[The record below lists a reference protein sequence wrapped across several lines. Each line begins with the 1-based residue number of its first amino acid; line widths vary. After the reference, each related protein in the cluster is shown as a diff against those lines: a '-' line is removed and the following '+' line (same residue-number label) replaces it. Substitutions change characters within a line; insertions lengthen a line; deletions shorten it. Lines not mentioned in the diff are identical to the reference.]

1 MIDNH
6 LPRSAPYN
14 KKDRIWGDP
23 ILPFLA
29 ALLALYLPLT
39 LSTHSLADRH
49 FRILTQRTTLETWD
63 YSDIW
68 SEWCLDEKPKRQ
80 IDKRRIDKQKRE
92 GGGGG
97 HKDCNT
103 WEAFERELK
112 EKPSYPPST
121 RCTLHVQTTSDD
133 SVQQTGSITRCFT
146 RYAFQVLIY
155 EKLLMEWNVMYHN
168 VLQVAFLSWT
178 TIWRFCKLCDCGA
191 EF

>member
-80 IDKRRIDKQKRE
+80 IDKRRIDKQRVNLLMSGQFRNIAFLFFCSIIPSKLCWISKTPE
-92 GGGGG
+92 L
-97 HKDCNT
+97 CNILSDL
-103 WEAFERELK
+103 RPCLLK
-112 EKPSYPPST
+112 WCILCNPRKKSC
-121 RCTLHVQTTSDD
+121 RKW
-133 SVQQTGSITRCFT
+133 
-146 RYAFQVLIY
+146 
-155 EKLLMEWNVMYHN
+155 KLLP
-168 VLQVAFLSWT
+168 FLSFSLLQQLLSRKSRLSQHLT
-178 TIWRFCKLCDCGA
+178 CQFSVN
-191 EF
+191 